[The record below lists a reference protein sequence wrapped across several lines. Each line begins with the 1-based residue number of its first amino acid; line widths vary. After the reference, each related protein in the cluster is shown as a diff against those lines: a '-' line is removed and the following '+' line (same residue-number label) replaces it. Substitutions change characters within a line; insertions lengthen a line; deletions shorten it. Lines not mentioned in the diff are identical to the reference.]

1 MRKRYY
7 LSFDMSDPRHRE
19 AESLFARQAVRQR
32 SEYVV
37 SSILTSHQIDYLE
50 QIIREAIREELKNI
64 RLSCQ
69 TYPVDEPKTCVQ
81 LTDLPESL
89 IHALDEL

>member
-1 MRKRYY
+1 
-7 LSFDMSDPRHRE
+7 MSDPRHRE
-19 AESLFARQAVRQR
+19 AEVLFARQAVRQR

-37 SSILTSHQIDYLE
+37 SSILTSHQTDYLE
-50 QIIREAIREELKNI
+50 KVIREAIREELKNI
-64 RLSCQ
+64 RLSFQ
-69 TYPVDEPKTCVQ
+69 TDLTEEPKTCIQ